1 MQQLITNLKP
11 EEMVAELSPGDLN
24 GVRIVFMNMPLR
36 ENAKPNTPPQ
46 GPALMAA
53 RLRQY
58 GADPSIIDLNG
69 YRIKD
74 EVARQE
80 GKMPIGRHLTFR
92 ETESLI
98 EAHFNKFGEPHIIAL
113 SGMITTLR
121 WQDKVVQMC
130 RKIVPDAF
138 IISGGGLGTELKEGL
153 FSWISELDAVG
164 HSEGD
169 DIILTIAKTIKDV
182 LGKSKEARMRELR
195 SLPFYLGEI
204 AGRQRY
210 IFGGDRPNNLD
221 DLPFAAW
228 DLLEEDVYG
237 YKLLEDYITTPV
249 WGQAANNSSAAPFT
263 MNRSLTSVSSR
274 GCPYSCSFCYR
285 GAQGERLYGMR
296 SAENLAKEARW
307 LVDNYGIDF
316 LGFPD
321 DNFAVDKARIALL
334 PEVFKDLNIRW
345 GTHTRLDE
353 ADERLEGMA
362 KSGCVYI
369 GFGAESASASVLDRM
384 DKGGFILRRGLTEI
398 NGYKLP
404 VTMVEGVKN
413 CREWNIHAN
422 CTWIMGYPGET
433 IQDLKTSAAFIL
445 WQKELY
451 LDGLTP
457 GSQEYE
463 MALKSV
469 NQKMFTATA
478 YPGTALFKEPV
489 VKEALSEK
497 FKISFDKNGDPEF
510 DDAFKHY
517 VMQLDDATKI
527 LKNQKDESLNF
538 SDIPLEQFLEAR
550 SLVDNGQLE
559 KIMDM

>member
-1 MQQLITNLKP
+1 
-11 EEMVAELSPGDLN
+11 MVAELNLGDLN
-24 GVRIVFMNMPLR
+24 GVRVVFMNMPLR

-58 GADPSIIDLNG
+58 GAEPSIIDLNG

-74 EVARQE
+74 EAARQE
-80 GKMPIGRHLTFR
+80 GKMPIGRHLTYR

-121 WQDKVVQMC
+121 WQDKVVQIC
-130 RKIVPDAF
+130 RKLAPDAF

-153 FSWISELDAVG
+153 FSWIYELDAVG

-182 LGKSKEARMRELR
+182 LGKSKKAQQRELR

-204 AGRQRY
+204 GGRQRY

-249 WGQAANNSSAAPFT
+249 WGQAANNSSAAPFA

-296 SAENLAKEARW
+296 SAENLAQEARW
-307 LVDNYGIDF
+307 LIENYKIDF

-321 DNFAVDKARIALL
+321 DNFAVDKVRIALL
-334 PEVFKDLNIRW
+334 PEVFKELNIRW

-384 DKGGFILRRGLTEI
+384 DKGGFILRRGLTET

-404 VTMVEGVKN
+404 VTMVEGIKN

-433 IQDLKTSAAFIL
+433 IQDLKTSVAFIL

-457 GSQEYE
+457 GTQEYE

-489 VKEALSEK
+489 VKEALSK
-497 FKISFDKNGDPEF
+497 NFKILFDKNGNPEF
-510 DDAFKHY
+510 DDAFMHY
-517 VMQLDDATKI
+517 VMQLDDATKV

-538 SDIPLEQFLEAR
+538 SDIPMEQFLEAR
-550 SLVDNGQLE
+550 SFVDNDQLE